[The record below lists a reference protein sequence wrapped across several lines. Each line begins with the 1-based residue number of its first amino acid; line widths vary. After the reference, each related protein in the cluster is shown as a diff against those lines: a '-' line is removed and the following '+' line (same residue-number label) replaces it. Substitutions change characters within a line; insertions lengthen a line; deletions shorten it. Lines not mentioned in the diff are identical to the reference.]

1 MLIPPFTP
9 SLFLIFSL
17 AVFCCLPAAAQ
28 PMLGFPAEKAGPQR
42 RIEEKARGLA
52 SAEKVGSYMRVMAA
66 EPHHAGTPA
75 SRKVAEYILE
85 NLRRWGWKAEIETF
99 EVLLPYPGKRRL
111 EMLSPKPY
119 VANVREPAIE
129 QDGDSGDLNQ
139 LATYNA
145 YAASGDV
152 TAPLVYVNYGTPEDY
167 EALERMGVSVRG
179 KIVIARYGRSW
190 RGIKPKLAQERGAL
204 GCLIYSDP
212 ADDGY
217 GRGATYPEGPH
228 RPPQGVQRGSV
239 MDMPVYPGDP
249 TTPFVASV
257 PGVKRL
263 KTEDAPT
270 ILKIPV
276 LPISHDDARP
286 LLENLGGKEAPQPW
300 QGGLRFPYRIGAE
313 AGSEAVRVRLQVENE
328 FALRPIHNVIATLPG
343 KEFPDEWV
351 MYGNHHD
358 AWVNGANDPVSGTSV
373 VMETARVLGQLQRG
387 GWRPAR
393 TIKLAFWDGE
403 EFGII
408 GSTEWVEKHAA
419 ALQQKLVA
427 YFNSDSNGRGQIR
440 AGGSHHLAPFLREV
454 LDEVPDPASSRSVL
468 QARVRLQS
476 SMDGES
482 RRFEVEAAGS
492 GSDYAPFLHHITMPS
507 LNLGFGG
514 GCPGAGVYHSI
525 YDTVAWYEKYCDPG
539 HRYGKALSDV
549 MLTALLRLAAA
560 PVLPY
565 DFSELAEVV
574 KSYREEVAKLARERG
589 ESLDY
594 RELDVAIAA
603 LDAESR
609 EWNGWWQAN
618 LAAVAGQPG
627 LQSFVNGR
635 LLAAERQLAL
645 AKGLPSRPWYRHPIY
660 APGLFT
666 GYGVKTLPG
675 IREQLEQG
683 QPALARA
690 HVTEAAKAIRRLTAH
705 LAGTRQ
711 EATRRLAGPL
721 PSEAGGN

>member
-1 MLIPPFTP
+1 
-9 SLFLIFSL
+9 
-17 AVFCCLPAAAQ
+17 
-28 PMLGFPAEKAGPQR
+28 
-42 RIEEKARGLA
+42 
-52 SAEKVGSYMRVMAA
+52 
-66 EPHHAGTPA
+66 
-75 SRKVAEYILE
+75 
-85 NLRRWGWKAEIETF
+85 
-99 EVLLPYPGKRRL
+99 
-111 EMLSPKPY
+111 
-119 VANVREPAIE
+119 
-129 QDGDSGDLNQ
+129 
-139 LATYNA
+139 
-145 YAASGDV
+145 
-152 TAPLVYVNYGTPEDY
+152 
-167 EALERMGVSVRG
+167 
-179 KIVIARYGRSW
+179 
-190 RGIKPKLAQERGAL
+190 
-204 GCLIYSDP
+204 
-212 ADDGY
+212 
-217 GRGATYPEGPH
+217 
-228 RPPQGVQRGSV
+228 
-239 MDMPVYPGDP
+239 
-249 TTPFVASV
+249 
-257 PGVKRL
+257 
-263 KTEDAPT
+263 
-270 ILKIPV
+270 
-276 LPISHDDARP
+276 
-286 LLENLGGKEAPQPW
+286 
-300 QGGLRFPYRIGAE
+300 
-313 AGSEAVRVRLQVENE
+313 
-328 FALRPIHNVIATLPG
+328 
-343 KEFPDEWV
+343 
-351 MYGNHHD
+351 
-358 AWVNGANDPVSGTSV
+358 
-373 VMETARVLGQLQRG
+373 METARVLGQLHRG

-408 GSTEWVEKHAA
+408 GSTEWVEKHGAE
-419 ALQQKLVA
+419 LQQKLVA

-454 LDEVPDPASSRSVL
+454 LDEVPNPASSRSVL

-549 MLTALLRLAAA
+549 MLTALLRLSAA

-574 KSYREEVAKLARERG
+574 KGYREEVAKLARERG

-594 RELDVAIAA
+594 RELDVAVAG

-609 EWNGWWQAN
+609 QWNAWWQAN

-627 LQSFVNGR
+627 LQSYVNGQ

-645 AKGLPSRPWYRHPIY
+645 ARGLPSRPWYRHPIY

-683 QPALARA
+683 QSALARV
-690 HVTEAAKAIRRLTAH
+690 HVTEAAKAIRRLTVH
-705 LAGTRQ
+705 LAAMRQ
-711 EATRRLAGPL
+711 EAMRRLPGPL